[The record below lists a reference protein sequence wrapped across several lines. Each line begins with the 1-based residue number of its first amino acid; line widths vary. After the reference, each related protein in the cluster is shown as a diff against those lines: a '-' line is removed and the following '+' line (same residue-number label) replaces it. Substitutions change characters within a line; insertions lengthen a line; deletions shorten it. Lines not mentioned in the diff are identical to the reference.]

1 MTKGRV
7 FKGLILGTITLS
19 LIGSLVS
26 CSKKTAEPISKSEI
40 LLDTPCKVTIYDN
53 VSSDVL
59 DKAFDKL
66 REIDKKM
73 NAANE
78 DSEISAV
85 NNQAGKGYVKVSDN
99 TFYVIKEGIKYG
111 DLTSE
116 KFDISIG
123 PLVKLWHV
131 NQRKENDTEPLPTQE
146 QINQA
151 KSLVNYKNVLLKED
165 TKEVMLK
172 EPGMSLDL
180 GGIAKGYAGDAVAE
194 VLKSNGVSHAIIDL
208 GGNILTVGSKTDG
221 TDWKIGV
228 QNPNNERGDYLGTIE
243 VTNKAVVTSGIYE
256 RYFIKDG
263 KKYHHILDTSTGYP
277 VDNELA
283 SVSIITDKSIDG
295 DALAKAFC
303 FGVDN
308 GLKFIESQK
317 GIEAIFVTKDNKVY
331 VTSGLKNNFKI
342 TDNNFKLMN

>member
-7 FKGLILGTITLS
+7 FKGLILGAITLS
-19 LIGSLVS
+19 LVGSLVS

-53 VSSDVL
+53 VSNDVL

-78 DSEISAV
+78 DSEISAI

-111 DLTSE
+111 DLTKE
-116 KFDISIG
+116 KFDISVG

-221 TDWKIGV
+221 ADWKIGV

-243 VTNKAVVTSGIYE
+243 VSNKAVVTSGIYE

-331 VTSGLKNNFKI
+331 VTPGLKNNFKI

>member
-7 FKGLILGTITLS
+7 FKGLILGAVTLS

-26 CSKKTAEPISKSEI
+26 CGKKTTEPISKSEI

-66 REIDKKM
+66 REVDKKM

-111 DLTSE
+111 DLTNE
-116 KFDISIG
+116 KFDISVG

-221 TDWKIGV
+221 SDWKIGV

-243 VTNKAVVTSGIYE
+243 VTDKAVVTSGIYE